1 MNKLNICLKQEDAI
15 SGYNNLPIENLNA
28 IVNGTV
34 DEILFVHGDA
44 ISYNERKTIL
54 IELFKKLRNKGLLIL
69 VFLNIKS
76 IAKQIFKTN
85 ISGSNISNI
94 IGSKLSFIPENELE
108 ELIYSIKEL
117 SIINKYYDNEKVVIK
132 ITKDMTS

>member
-1 MNKLNICLKQEDAI
+1 MNKLNICLQQQDAV

-34 DEILFVHGDA
+34 DEILFIHGDM
-44 ISYNERKTIL
+44 IEHNQRKNIL
-54 IELFKKLRNKGLLIL
+54 IDLFKKLRNRGLLIL

-76 IAKQIFKTN
+76 VAKQIYKTN
-85 ISGSNISNI
+85 ISGSHISNL
-94 IGSKLSFIPENELE
+94 IGSKLSFMPENELE
-108 ELIYSIKEL
+108 ELVYSIKEL
-117 SIINKYYDNEKVVIK
+117 SIINKYYDNEKIVVK